1 MIFGIE
7 AHRVV
12 RISSLRRIVDETTK
26 RRNDETT
33 KRRNDET
40 TTKRRSVAIIEASSF
55 KIASTDGPRV
65 MGKITCAKLALLKK
79 YKIS

>member
-26 RRNDETT
+26 RRNDD
-33 KRRNDET
+33 DE